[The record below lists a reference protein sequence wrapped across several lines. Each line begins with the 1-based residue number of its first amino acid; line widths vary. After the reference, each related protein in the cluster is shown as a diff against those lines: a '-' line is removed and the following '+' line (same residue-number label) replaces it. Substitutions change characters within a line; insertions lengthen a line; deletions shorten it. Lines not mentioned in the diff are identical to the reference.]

1 MPAKTR
7 LSAADRRAALIDA
20 ALSVFAA
27 GSYSGATTAEIAREA
42 GVSEPILYRH
52 FQSKRDLY
60 IACLEETWSRL
71 RSAVEEIVANEPDP
85 REWPLAFGKA
95 KHALQGKRHVPSHIW
110 IQALSVAGNDPE
122 VRRYLRRHLRE
133 AHEYIADL
141 LRRAQEA
148 GGVPADRDPSA
159 EAWIGIGIGLLRSVQ
174 DRLGGIL
181 SEDDFTAIVDSR
193 RRWVTGQSSTGPA

>member
-1 MPAKTR
+1 MAATPKIR
-7 LSAADRRAALIDA
+7 LTAGERRAALIDA
-20 ALSVFAA
+20 GLRVFAC

-42 GVSEPILYRH
+42 GVTEPILYRH
-52 FQSKRDLY
+52 FASKRDLY
-60 IACLEETWSRL
+60 FACLDETWSRL
-71 RSAVEEIVANEPDP
+71 RTAVEEVVANEPDP

-95 KHALQGKRHVPSHIW
+95 KQALQGKRHVPSHIW

-133 AHEYIADL
+133 VHAYVADL

-148 GGVPADRDPSA
+148 GGVPPDRDADA
-159 EAWIGIGIGLLRSVQ
+159 EAWIGLGIGLLRSVQ

-181 SEDDFTAIVDSR
+181 DEDDFTAIADSR
-193 RRWVTGQSSTGPA
+193 RRWLTD